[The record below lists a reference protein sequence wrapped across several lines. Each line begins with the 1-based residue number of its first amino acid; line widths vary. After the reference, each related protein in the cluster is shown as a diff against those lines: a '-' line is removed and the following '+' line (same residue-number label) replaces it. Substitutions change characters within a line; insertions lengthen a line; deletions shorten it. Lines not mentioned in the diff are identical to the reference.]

1 VTRLLGTINFEDIG
15 RDLLSQK
22 PSDSVRQSFFQDF
35 GICTNQNTSRTG
47 EPLGIAKPRGKPGS
61 KEKALLVTC
70 SNVLRAIGFLGFD
83 FDQER
88 LLNFAGKLVAGN
100 QIEAM
105 RCAITDEFN
114 LCGVHED
121 QKNDSEFPSVPV
133 FSQYI
138 LLNGK
143 QYRVSIIM
151 YSRKSIS
158 SYQKRK
164 NITYGPAVS
173 FVMDIFANI
182 PAERRSIQSGSF
194 GSLKTQSSNC
204 HGLPFS
210 SLPCHMDPTFYL
222 SPVIH
227 FGIMIAFR
235 FSLDMVEL
243 ISAFRAW
250 AAMPY
255 TTYYFCS
262 AIIILLQEEKLPVR
276 GLLFGHFVLNLM
288 HHLREEH
295 KRLKINIPGL
305 RFSNYRKVV
314 IPKPDKWQTSTKEMV
329 RLCLE
334 ACFRQVPPGE
344 KKERARFYE
353 ETRKSIAKEI
363 PNAGPLISN
372 HLMGVLAIVGLVPL
386 WFAAEHTVDTSSKPF
401 VFLVKEKGLE
411 KGKPAADRFLESLS
425 SFLQTEHG
433 ITASRRFGE
442 NLSCKAFR
450 MEKDRIAKE
459 TMTKNEESDHR
470 FSDLAFDTQCIFQ
483 VVRGQVH
490 VHRQGYKTVEVSGGL
505 IARWALGGR
514 VWTLPQ
520 LILQF
525 ESTAKNDFSIPKKLG
540 GKNFVPN
547 WMRGVFPRPF
557 VVRKPNKVGAIVQ
570 SLLSKLQ
577 N

>member
-1 VTRLLGTINFEDIG
+1 
-15 RDLLSQK
+15 
-22 PSDSVRQSFFQDF
+22 
-35 GICTNQNTSRTG
+35 
-47 EPLGIAKPRGKPGS
+47 
-61 KEKALLVTC
+61 
-70 SNVLRAIGFLGFD
+70 
-83 FDQER
+83 
-88 LLNFAGKLVAGN
+88 
-100 QIEAM
+100 
-105 RCAITDEFN
+105 
-114 LCGVHED
+114 
-121 QKNDSEFPSVPV
+121 
-133 FSQYI
+133 
-138 LLNGK
+138 
-143 QYRVSIIM
+143 
-151 YSRKSIS
+151 
-158 SYQKRK
+158 
-164 NITYGPAVS
+164 
-173 FVMDIFANI
+173 
-182 PAERRSIQSGSF
+182 
-194 GSLKTQSSNC
+194 
-204 HGLPFS
+204 
-210 SLPCHMDPTFYL
+210 
-222 SPVIH
+222 
-227 FGIMIAFR
+227 
-235 FSLDMVEL
+235 
-243 ISAFRAW
+243 
-250 AAMPY
+250 
-255 TTYYFCS
+255 
-262 AIIILLQEEKLPVR
+262 
-276 GLLFGHFVLNLM
+276 
-288 HHLREEH
+288 
-295 KRLKINIPGL
+295 
-305 RFSNYRKVV
+305 
-314 IPKPDKWQTSTKEMV
+314 
-329 RLCLE
+329 LE

-372 HLMGVLAIVGLVPL
+372 HFMGVLAIVGLVPL

-490 VHRQGYKTVEVSGGL
+490 VHRQGYETVEVSGGL